1 MNFIEQ
7 INDYYKEIKNQLV
20 NNEVY
25 KRVKD
30 YSKNKSDLDTYYNVG
45 KLLSEAGK
53 QYGENIINEYSIK
66 LTNELG
72 KKYSRRTLFRMK
84 QFYSLFKNQKVPTLS
99 TQLCWGHY
107 TELLS
112 LNDINEIDYYIKIT
126 KGQSLSVRELR
137 DRIKNKEYERLDN
150 KTKEKLIKKE
160 ENKIEDFIKNPIL
173 INNKLNYTD
182 ISEKILKQL
191 ILEDLDNF
199 LNELGIG
206 FTYIRSEYKIKL
218 GDRYNYIDILLFN
231 IKFNCYVV
239 VELKVTELKKEH
251 IGQIQLYMNYTDKNI
266 KDINQNKTIGIIIVK
281 KDNKL
286 VMEYCTDNRIFE
298 TVYIV
303 N

>member
-1 MNFIEQ
+1 MEQ

-112 LNDINEIDYYIKIT
+112 LNDINEINYYIKIT
-126 KGQSLSVRELR
+126 KEQNLSVRELR
-137 DRIKNKEYERLDN
+137 NRVKNKEYERLDN

-160 ENKIEDFIKNPIL
+160 ENKIEDFIKNPIM
-173 INNKLNYTD
+173 IKNNYKHNE

-191 ILEDLDNF
+191 ILEYLNNF
-199 LNELGIG
+199 LKELGNG
-206 FTYIRSEYKIKL
+206 FCYIEDEYKIKL
-218 GDRYNYIDILLFN
+218 GDTYNYIDLLLFN
-231 IKFNCYVV
+231 IKFNCYTA
-239 VELKVTELKKEH
+239 VELKVTKLKKEH

-298 TVYIV
+298 NVYVV

>member
-1 MNFIEQ
+1 MEQ

-112 LNDINEIDYYIKIT
+112 LNDINEINYYIKIT
-126 KGQSLSVRELR
+126 KEQNLSVRELR
-137 DRIKNKEYERLDN
+137 NRVKNKEYERLDN

-160 ENKIEDFIKNPIL
+160 ENKIEDFIKNLIL
-173 INNKLNYTD
+173 INNKLNYTE
-182 ISEKILKQL
+182 ISERILKQL

-199 LNELGIG
+199 LIELGSG

-239 VELKVTELKKEH
+239 VELKVTKLKKEH

-298 TVYIV
+298 NVYVV